1 MEIKLTVDDKPV
13 TVKAGATI
21 LEAAK
26 AVGSNIPTLC
36 QDDNLHPFGSC
47 RICLV
52 EVAGSPRKFTPS
64 CTTPAMEG
72 MVVRTTSPAIIDIRR
87 TVLELLLINHP
98 LDCPVCD
105 KAGECRL
112 QDLVH
117 EYGLGT
123 PRFDPVKK
131 YLPADYES
139 AVIERNISRCIL
151 CGKCVRICDEQNA
164 VGEWAFTR
172 RGTKARIST
181 DFDRPLNCEFCGEC
195 VDICPVGALTTRQF
209 RFQGRPWNMT
219 SARSVCNYCGCGC
232 VIRYDTRDGR
242 AVRVVAPDDNYL
254 CSKGR
259 FGWDAV
265 HHADRIMTPKM
276 RVGGKLV
283 DCTWDEAISVI
294 ATNLNVIRTK
304 RGADAIGGL
313 GSVRTTNED
322 NYLFQKFMRAVVG
335 TNNVDML
342 GRLRIPRGLNSAFFS
357 GELAKIRNHRAILV
371 LDSDVGEINPRTGI
385 EIVNAVNR
393 RGGRLVLVNK
403 GENKFNVLAEEVITD
418 SAEAALT
425 GLIAALTPGGQ
436 GVRDDVRRAAAVLL
450 EEPSVAV
457 IVPARVTAKE
467 VALIRQLAGLLQKVT
482 FYPLVKRSN
491 LQGGLDMGVI
501 SDYYPGYRKQGEDTA
516 AAFAAAWNAMVP
528 DNPGMNALQMLEG
541 IASKKTAAL
550 YIMGDDPVGSDRALA
565 PVLQGLEFL
574 VVQDIFMSETAKLAD
589 VVLPAASSAEKSGTF
604 TNVERRLQELSPAE
618 EPLAESKPDW
628 EIVQLIARK
637 MGGSMNYASPKDVLA
652 EIRSVVPQY
661 RDLAPGACWP
671 AELSPLAGTDA
682 DLSLASGT
690 IMKDEVITS
699 DRLLFSSGMTVT
711 RSREIG
717 TIRRVKVAAGK

>member
-13 TVKAGATI
+13 TVKAGSTI
-21 LEAAK
+21 LDAAK
-26 AVGSNIPTLC
+26 AVGSKVPTLC

-52 EVAGSPRKFTPS
+52 EVVGSPRKFTPS

-72 MVVRTTSPAIIDIRR
+72 MVVRTMSPAIIDIRK

-117 EYGLGT
+117 EYGLGK

-139 AVIERNISRCIL
+139 PIIERNISRCIL

-209 RFQGRPWNMT
+209 RYRGRPWNLA

-242 AVRVVAPDDNYL
+242 AVRVVAPNDNYL

-283 DCTWDEAISVI
+283 DCTWEEAVSVI

-304 RGADAIGGL
+304 RGVDTIGGL

-322 NYLFQKFMRAVVG
+322 NYVFQKFLRAVVG

-342 GRLRIPRGLNSAFFS
+342 GRLRIPRGLDSAFFS
-357 GELAKIRNHRAILV
+357 GELAKIRSHRAILV
-371 LDSDVGEINPRTGI
+371 LDADVGEINPRTGI

-403 GENKFNVLAEEVITD
+403 GENKFNVLAEAVIVD

-425 GLIAALTPGGQ
+425 GLIAALSPGGQ
-436 GVRDDVRRAAAVLL
+436 GVREDIRRAAVVLL
-450 EEPSVAV
+450 EEPSVAI
-457 IVPARVTAKE
+457 IVPARVSAKE
-467 VALIRQLAGLLQKVT
+467 VSLIKQLAGLLQGVT

-501 SDYYPGYRKQGEDTA
+501 SDYYPGYRKQGEDTT
-516 AAFAAAWNAMVP
+516 AAFAASWNAMLP
-528 DNPGMNALQMLEG
+528 DKPGMNALQMLEG

-550 YIMGDDPVGSDRALA
+550 YIMGDDPVGSDRKLA
-565 PVLQGLEFL
+565 PVLKDLEFL

-589 VVLPAASSAEKSGTF
+589 VVLPAAGSAEKSGTF
-604 TNVERRLQELSPAE
+604 TNVERRLQELSQAE
-618 EPLAESKPDW
+618 EPLAEAKSDW
-628 EIVQLIARK
+628 EIIQLIARK
-637 MGGSMNYASPKDVLA
+637 MGGAMNYASPKDVLA

-671 AELSPLAGTDA
+671 AELSPIAGTDA

-699 DRLLFSSGMTVT
+699 DRLLFSSGMTIT
-711 RSREIG
+711 RSQEIS
-717 TIRRVKVAAGK
+717 TIRRVKVATGK